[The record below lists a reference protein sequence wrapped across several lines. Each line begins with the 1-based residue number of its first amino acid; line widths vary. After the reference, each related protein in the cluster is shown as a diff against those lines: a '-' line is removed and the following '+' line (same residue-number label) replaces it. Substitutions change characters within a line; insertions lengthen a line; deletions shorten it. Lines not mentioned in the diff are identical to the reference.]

1 MGRRPRVDRTPEEKW
16 QIVQEGIKSGNVS
29 ETCRR
34 HGISPSSTVSME
46 GRSRGRSK
54 GSAWGEKRC
63 RGRNREGPSH
73 PATGTNAGA
82 EVAGDRNPKKRR
94 GGVSC
99 GAVHSQAREMVAQ
112 GYTATLVAAT
122 LTISRS
128 SLYYRKRP
136 RGSRADRTYDEQ
148 IVMACGEKLAY
159 GYRRVAWWLQRK
171 KGLPVNR
178 KRVLRVMRERGLL
191 VRSRRLRARRK
202 KEWGRVEAAEPNQIW
217 QSDMTKIWAG
227 PAVGWAYLVSV
238 IDCCTRE
245 IVGWNLSHR
254 CRTED
259 ALTAVEQAVLAR
271 LPEGSRAAKVTLTTD
286 NGTQFTSSRFLET
299 LGRLGITHRRTAYHH
314 PEGNSY
320 IERFHRS
327 LKEEEVWTAEYRSLE
342 EARTSIARWIEEYN
356 HDRPHRGVGNRT
368 PHEAFLSFAGVLK
381 NEALTV

>member
-1 MGRRPRVDRTPEEKW
+1 MMTE
-16 QIVQEGIKSGNVS
+16 
-29 ETCRR
+29 
-34 HGISPSSTVSME
+34 
-46 GRSRGRSK
+46 
-54 GSAWGEKRC
+54 
-63 RGRNREGPSH
+63 
-73 PATGTNAGA
+73 
-82 EVAGDRNPKKRR
+82 
-94 GGVSC
+94 
-99 GAVHSQAREMVAQ
+99 

-122 LTISRS
+122 LAISRS
-128 SLYYRKRP
+128 SLYYQKRP
-136 RGSRADRTYDEQ
+136 RSSRANRTYDEQ

-259 ALTAVEQAVLAR
+259 ALAAVEQAVLAR
-271 LPEGSRAAKVTLTTD
+271 LPEGSREARLTMTTD
-286 NGTQFTSSRFLET
+286 NGTQFTSTRFIET
-299 LGRLGITHRRTAYHH
+299 LHRLGITHRRTAYHH

-327 LKEEEVWTAEYRSLE
+327 LKEEEVWTAEYRSVA
-342 EARTSIARWIEEYN
+342 EARASIARWIEEYN
-356 HDRPHRGVGNRT
+356 HDRPHRGVQNRT
-368 PHEAFLSFAGVLK
+368 PHEAFLAFAAALK